1 MVDYY
6 TVLDVPRNAPSEQ
19 IRKAYRKLALQW
31 HPDKNPNNKE
41 DATRRFKEIS
51 EAYEVLIDE
60 SKRRVYDQ
68 RSRAAPTA
76 GRRPQRSHGF
86 HGFHFWPVFRFF
98 GNEKKRKVYD
108 KYGKEG
114 LKNGGPSNHH
124 HHHHHHHG
132 HHHHGHGSL
141 FDDDISF
148 LFGGGGFTFRD
159 PQDVFREFFGGD
171 PFQDFFDGRTALR
184 PCRPLHRVTRRRNG
198 ITLRR
203 NTISAPFGGTSRGT
217 CDFFSAGLGD
227 PLVGGGPHRS
237 RHGRS
242 RSRHHPAAAAAGH
255 QLFGAPLLFP
265 PLGFAGLGGM
275 MSSFAAIDGM
285 MASAAAHHPALA
297 ARSVAGPGAGAGT
310 TFVSSTS
317 FSSLGGSPG
326 GSAGVKR
333 TSTSTK
339 FINGKKITTRRVY
352 ENGRETVD
360 TYENDVLK
368 QHIVNGVPQQLAYSR

>member
-51 EAYEVLIDE
+51 EAYEVLID
-60 SKRRVYDQ
+60 
-68 RSRAAPTA
+68 
-76 GRRPQRSHGF
+76 
-86 HGFHFWPVFRFF
+86 
-98 GNEKKRKVYD
+98 EKKRKVYD

-171 PFQDFFDGRTALR
+171 PFQDFFD
-184 PCRPLHRVTRRRNG
+184 
-198 ITLRR
+198 
-203 NTISAPFGGTSRGT
+203 
-217 CDFFSAGLGD
+217 
-227 PLVGGGPHRS
+227 
-237 RHGRS
+237 
-242 RSRHHPAAAAAGH
+242 
-255 QLFGAPLLFP
+255 
-265 PLGFAGLGGM
+265 GLGGM

>member
-51 EAYEVLIDE
+51 EAYEVLID
-60 SKRRVYDQ
+60 
-68 RSRAAPTA
+68 
-76 GRRPQRSHGF
+76 
-86 HGFHFWPVFRFF
+86 
-98 GNEKKRKVYD
+98 EKKRKVYD

-171 PFQDFFDGRTALR
+171 PFQDFFD
-184 PCRPLHRVTRRRNG
+184 
-198 ITLRR
+198 
-203 NTISAPFGGTSRGT
+203 
-217 CDFFSAGLGD
+217 DFFSAGLGD